1 MLLHLFLR
9 QLFLVRADALRL
21 NILAEI
27 TAGSLGCDLKNLIF
41 RFRTFRELGYH
52 HILLIVFEVKG
63 PTLAFVLS
71 FLSICHETRVK
82 LTPIKSTGSL
92 ASHAWFLLESRH
104 PLLVLLSLFL
114 LFF

>member
-1 MLLHLFLR
+1 MLFHLFLS
-9 QLFLVRADALRL
+9 QLFLVRAHALGL
-21 NILAEI
+21 DVLAEI
-27 TAGSLGCDLKNLIF
+27 AAGSLGCNLKSLIF
-41 RFRTFRELGYH
+41 RLRTFRELGYH
-52 HILLIVFEVKG
+52 DILFIVFEVKG

-71 FLSICHETRVK
+71 FLCICHETRVK

-92 ASHAWFLLESRH
+92 ACHAWFLLESRD